1 MKSIV
6 ERCGATP
13 IVVEAAWGEPISPAK
28 LEDTLQKNKDAKL
41 VTFVHAET
49 STGALSDAKL
59 LVEIAHKYNCLT
71 IVDTVTSL
79 GGVTVKVDEWEFDAV
94 YSGSQKCLSCP
105 PGLSPVTFSKSA
117 LDFIKS
123 RKSQVQSWFMDI
135 NLVTSYWGS
144 SSKRSYHHTAPINAL
159 YGLHE
164 ALILLQEEG
173 IENAWTRHQKNSTIF
188 IEGLKNLDLEVFV
201 KEGHRLPE
209 LATIRIGTSFAGA
222 RHYKN
227 S

>member
-1 MKSIV
+1 
-6 ERCGATP
+6 
-13 IVVEAAWGEPISPAK
+13 
-28 LEDTLQKNKDAKL
+28 
-41 VTFVHAET
+41 
-49 STGALSDAKL
+49 
-59 LVEIAHKYNCLT
+59 
-71 IVDTVTSL
+71 
-79 GGVTVKVDEWEFDAV
+79 GGVPVKVDEWEFDAV

-209 LATIRIGTSFAGA
+209 LATIRIPDGVDDNEVRNRLLNEFNIEIGAGLGVLAGKIWRIGLMGYTSNV
-222 RHYKN
+222 KN
-227 S
+227 IDTCLSALKQILEK